1 MSTVVEAVLG
11 SFALILLLAA
21 LILFGG
27 EPDLA
32 DSLTTIVTGNGV
44 ALMPKA
50 LSTLER
56 LTPHAISVP
65 EVPRPEVPFEDTS
78 SILTP

>member
-32 DSLTTIVTGNGV
+32 DSLMKYFDKQ
-44 ALMPKA
+44 AEL
-50 LSTLER
+50 LSC
-56 LTPHAISVP
+56 PHVQLNL
-65 EVPRPEVPFEDTS
+65 D
-78 SILTP
+78 

>member
-32 DSLTTIVTGNGV
+32 DSLTRIVTGKQIGRAHV
-44 ALMPKA
+44 
-50 LSTLER
+50 
-56 LTPHAISVP
+56 
-65 EVPRPEVPFEDTS
+65 
-78 SILTP
+78 